1 MAKVPFSDDIIFVV
15 LDKLKDDDW
24 VQDLVNDLRNLFK
37 VCVCVCVCVCV
48 MWPVIRQGS
57 FLYNHRETKDLTIG
71 RLRSRCL

>member
-37 VCVCVCVCVCV
+37 VCVCVCVCV
-48 MWPVIRQGS
+48 WPVIR
-57 FLYNHRETKDLTIG
+57 
-71 RLRSRCL
+71 